1 MITLVAICSPLR
13 AVHRR
18 GAKDPEVIV
27 VYADQ
32 VQFAVYGLESSGECL
47 CMLLIIEPA
56 FRTDAL
62 QPKLS
67 AGAFCER

>member
-1 MITLVAICSPLR
+1 
-13 AVHRR
+13 
-18 GAKDPEVIV
+18 
-27 VYADQ
+27 
-32 VQFAVYGLESSGECL
+32 
-47 CMLLIIEPA
+47 MLLIIEPA